1 MSGLASP
8 SSSFG
13 KEEGATA
20 LAVAIAVVLLPAA
33 GAAVVVVLFRSGR
46 NHLMYLPSC
55 QNRRE
60 DKHETSQEAQNYTYR
75 EIYGSYHVVDF
86 TKLHEIN
93 NSEGPEIYIAKLYV
107 KIM

>member
-1 MSGLASP
+1 LSGLASP

-60 DKHETSQEAQNYTYR
+60 DKHETSQEAQNYT
-75 EIYGSYHVVDF
+75 
-86 TKLHEIN
+86 
-93 NSEGPEIYIAKLYV
+93 
-107 KIM
+107 